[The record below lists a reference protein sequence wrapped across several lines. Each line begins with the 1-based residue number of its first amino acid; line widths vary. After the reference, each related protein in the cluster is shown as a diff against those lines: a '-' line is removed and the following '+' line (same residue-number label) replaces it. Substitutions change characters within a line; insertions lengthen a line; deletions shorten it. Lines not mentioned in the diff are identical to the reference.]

1 MNIQMLM
8 QQAQTMQKQ
17 VEAKVKKAKESLSE
31 MEVHSE
37 SGGGLVKVTMNGRF
51 VVKKL
56 SIDPEL
62 LEDSLMEDDKEMIE
76 DLVAAAMN
84 DAVRQ
89 AEELNEKTMAGATAG
104 MNLPPGM
111 GGMF

>member
-17 VEAKVKKAKESLSE
+17 VEAKVKKAKESLSD
-31 MEVHSE
+31 MEVNSE

-62 LEDSLMEDDKEMIE
+62 LEDEVDMVE

>member
-1 MNIQMLM
+1 
-8 QQAQTMQKQ
+8 
-17 VEAKVKKAKESLSE
+17 

-62 LEDSLMEDDKEMIE
+62 LEDEVDMVE

>member
-17 VEAKVKKAKESLSE
+17 VEAKVKKAKESLSD
-31 MEVHSE
+31 MEVNSE

-62 LEDSLMEDDKEMIE
+62 LEDDVDMVE
-76 DLVAAAMN
+76 DLVAAAIN

>member
-62 LEDSLMEDDKEMIE
+62 LEDEVDMVE

>member
-17 VEAKVKKAKESLSE
+17 VEAKVKKAKESLSD
-31 MEVHSE
+31 MEVNSE

-51 VVKKL
+51 VVKKI

-62 LEDSLMEDDKEMIE
+62 LEDDVDMVE
-76 DLVAAAMN
+76 DLVAAAIN

>member
-31 MEVHSE
+31 MEVSSE

-51 VVKKL
+51 VVKKI

-62 LEDSLMEDDKEMIE
+62 LEDDVDMVE
-76 DLVAAAMN
+76 DLVAAAIN

>member
-17 VEAKVKKAKESLSE
+17 VEAKVKKAKESLSD

-37 SGGGLVKVTMNGRF
+37 SGAGLVKVTMNGRF

-62 LEDSLMEDDKEMIE
+62 LEDDVDMVE
-76 DLVAAAMN
+76 DLIAAAIN

-89 AEELNEKTMAGATAG
+89 AEELSEKTMAGATAG

-111 GGMF
+111 GGLF

>member
-17 VEAKVKKAKESLSE
+17 VEAKVKKAKESLSD
-31 MEVHSE
+31 MEVNSE

-62 LEDSLMEDDKEMIE
+62 LEDEVDMVE
-76 DLVAAAMN
+76 DLVAAAIN